1 PAARLRRRGARHLPR
16 GLAPRPAAA
25 VLAARQETSP

>member
-1 PAARLRRRGARHLPR
+1 RHLARVQGARPN
-16 GLAPRPAAA
+16 AA

>member
-1 PAARLRRRGARHLPR
+1 HLARVQGT
-16 GLAPRPAAA
+16 RPAAA

>member
-1 PAARLRRRGARHLPR
+1 RHLAR
-16 GLAPRPAAA
+16 VQGTRPAAA